1 MDYSQYPKNQKFY
14 SGSEEK
20 IGISI
25 GSTDYILKFQKPSE
39 TGLLNNTI
47 CEYIGCHVFQMLG
60 MNVQRTFLGTYEGRN
75 VVAMEDFITAGQQF
89 VPFNEVGDS
98 SLEHDRET
106 YQYSYAD
113 VMRMLQENTKL
124 TKIPETI
131 NQFWRIYIID
141 ALLGNFDRHGANW
154 GFIKESNRYT
164 LAPVFDNGSCLFP
177 RIHTDEACLEILRD
191 EHEVNKRVFLFPTS
205 QIKLD
210 NMKSSYFEVIHSLQF
225 PECNTAL
232 LDIVGKM
239 DMQRIAIFIDSI
251 EQISEIQKRFYRTI
265 LQVRFEKILEASYKK
280 LQGEAVCE

>member
-75 VVAMEDFITAGQQF
+75 VVALEDFITAGQQF

-177 RIHTDEACLEILRD
+177 RIHTDEACLEILCD

-280 LQGEAVCE
+280 LRGEAVCE

>member
-75 VVAMEDFITAGQQF
+75 VVALEDFITAGQQF

-280 LQGEAVCE
+280 LRVETVCE

>member
-1 MDYSQYPKNQKFY
+1 MDYSHYPKNQKYY

-20 IGISI
+20 IGITI

-60 MNVQRTFLGTYEGRN
+60 MNVQKTFLGTYEGRN
-75 VVAMEDFITAGQQF
+75 VVALQDFIMVGQQF

-177 RIHTDEACLEILRD
+177 RIHTDEACLDILRD
-191 EHEVNKRVFLFPTS
+191 EHEVSKRVFLFPTS

-210 NMKSSYFEVIHSLQF
+210 NVKSSYFEVIHSLQF
-225 PECNTAL
+225 PECNAAL

-280 LQGEAVCE
+280 LQGESVCE

>member
-75 VVAMEDFITAGQQF
+75 VVALEDFITAGQQF

-177 RIHTDEACLEILRD
+177 RIHTDEACLEVLRD

>member
-75 VVAMEDFITAGQQF
+75 VVALEDFITAGQQF

-191 EHEVNKRVFLFPTS
+191 EHEVDKRVFLFPTS

-280 LQGEAVCE
+280 LRGEVVCE

>member
-75 VVAMEDFITAGQQF
+75 VVALEDFITAGQQF

-280 LQGEAVCE
+280 LRGEAVCE

>member
-1 MDYSQYPKNQKFY
+1 
-14 SGSEEK
+14 
-20 IGISI
+20 
-25 GSTDYILKFQKPSE
+25 
-39 TGLLNNTI
+39 
-47 CEYIGCHVFQMLG
+47 MLG

-75 VVAMEDFITAGQQF
+75 VVALEDFITAGQQF

>member
-39 TGLLNNTI
+39 TGLLNNII

-75 VVAMEDFITAGQQF
+75 VVALEDFITAGQQF

>member
-75 VVAMEDFITAGQQF
+75 VVALEDFITAGQQF

-232 LDIVGKM
+232 LDIVCKM

-280 LQGEAVCE
+280 LRVETVCE

>member
-75 VVAMEDFITAGQQF
+75 VVALEDFITAGQQF

-177 RIHTDEACLEILRD
+177 RIHTDEACLEILCD

-232 LDIVGKM
+232 LAIVGKM

>member
-75 VVAMEDFITAGQQF
+75 VVALEDFITAGQQF

-177 RIHTDEACLEILRD
+177 RIHTDEVCLEILRD

-280 LQGEAVCE
+280 LRVETVCE

>member
-1 MDYSQYPKNQKFY
+1 MDYSHYPKNQKYY

-20 IGISI
+20 IGITI

-60 MNVQRTFLGTYEGRN
+60 MNVQKTFLGTYEGRN
-75 VVAMEDFITAGQQF
+75 VVALQDFIMVGQQF

-177 RIHTDEACLEILRD
+177 RIHTDEACLDILRD
-191 EHEVNKRVFLFPTS
+191 EHEVSKRVFHFPTS

-210 NMKSSYFEVIHSLQF
+210 NVKSSYFEVIHSLQF
-225 PECNTAL
+225 PECNAAL

-280 LQGEAVCE
+280 LQGESVCE

>member
-75 VVAMEDFITAGQQF
+75 VVALEDFITAGQQF

>member
-75 VVAMEDFITAGQQF
+75 VVALEDFITAGQQF

-280 LQGEAVCE
+280 LQGETVCE